1 MRKIKVLHIVHDFLN
16 GGIESFLYYLSQ
28 QQINNSKLEVAILC
42 LQKQLKVT
50 NTRISESNIKCHY
63 IPIQAKDL
71 SINRYFQ
78 ILKLT
83 NTYDII
89 HFHTFK
95 PLLSFFL
102 HFTKAQKVI
111 TVHSAGDIGRP
122 ASFQFKLKNKFFETV
137 LNKSMNL
144 IAHNS
149 YYTKNYWKN
158 RGVNGTNNFVVYNG
172 VPNVN
177 KHNVKNVLEVYP
189 DLENEFIIGT
199 TSRFIPWKRVE
210 LLVNAFSKTANKH
223 NMKLLL
229 VGDGPDKE
237 KIENLIKSKNL
248 DTHVIITG
256 FRSNVTDYQAVMDV
270 CVFPSVSE
278 PFGLVAIECL
288 LLGKPVFVMQDG
300 GGITELIKDI
310 EPQNIAR
317 SESHLVDLMDT
328 SYLNRRAI
336 TLNATNRVKAG
347 QNYSVENTEKQYF
360 DLYKQLIGN
369 S

>member
-1 MRKIKVLHIVHDFLN
+1 
-16 GGIESFLYYLSQ
+16 
-28 QQINNSKLEVAILC
+28 
-42 LQKQLKVT
+42 
-50 NTRISESNIKCHY
+50 
-63 IPIQAKDL
+63 
-71 SINRYFQ
+71 
-78 ILKLT
+78 
-83 NTYDII
+83 
-89 HFHTFK
+89 
-95 PLLSFFL
+95 
-102 HFTKAQKVI
+102 
-111 TVHSAGDIGRP
+111 
-122 ASFQFKLKNKFFETV
+122 
-137 LNKSMNL
+137 MNL

-158 RGVNGTNNFVVYNG
+158 RGVTGKNNFVVYNG

-177 KHNVKNVLEVYP
+177 KHNVENVLEVYP

-210 LLVNAFSKTANKH
+210 LLVNAFSKTANRRK
-223 NMKLLL
+223 MKLLL
-229 VGDGPDKE
+229 VGDGPEKE
-237 KIENLIKSKNL
+237 KIEKLIKSKNL
-248 DTHVIITG
+248 DTQVIMTG

-310 EPQNIAR
+310 EPHNIAK

-328 SYLNRRAI
+328 SYLNRRVI
-336 TLNATNRVKAG
+336 TLNANNRVKAG
-347 QNYSVENTEKQYF
+347 QNYSVANTEKQYF